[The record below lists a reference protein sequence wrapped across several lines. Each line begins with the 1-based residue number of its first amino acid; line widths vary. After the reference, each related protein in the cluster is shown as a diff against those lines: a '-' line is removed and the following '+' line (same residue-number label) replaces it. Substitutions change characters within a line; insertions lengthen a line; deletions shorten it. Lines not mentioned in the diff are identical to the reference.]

1 MVTQVSLFKLRPE
14 VTSDKVEEMMRK
26 ARSQLLQIREVLN
39 VKSGKKIDPSCEW
52 PFILVVDFDSL
63 DKQAMCHDDPIWV
76 KFTHEVIQPF
86 TTEQVTLNYELDPGR
101 NVKYS

>member
-1 MVTQVSLFKLRPE
+1 MVTQVCLFKLRPE
-14 VTSDKVEEMMRK
+14 VTPEKVEEMMRK

-39 VKSGKKIDPSCEW
+39 VKSGKKIDPFCEW
-52 PFILVVDFDSL
+52 PFMLVMDFDSL

-76 KFTHEVIQPF
+76 KFTHEVIKPL
-86 TTEQVTLNYELDPGR
+86 TTEQLTLNYELDPGK